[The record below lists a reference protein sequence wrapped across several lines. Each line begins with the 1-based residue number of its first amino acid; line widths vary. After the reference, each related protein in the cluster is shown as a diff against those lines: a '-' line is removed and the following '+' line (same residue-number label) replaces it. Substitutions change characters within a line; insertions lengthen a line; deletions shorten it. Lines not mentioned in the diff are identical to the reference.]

1 MNVLIAAGQH
11 EVEAFLLR
19 VLVQLIVI
27 VLAARVGGW
36 LFRKLG
42 QPQVCGEIAAG
53 ILLGPSCLGYFAPQF
68 AASIFPP
75 DPQLTLVFK
84 VLAELGLVF
93 MMFLVGL
100 EFEFGLLKQMGRT
113 AAMVSAAGV
122 ALPFV
127 LGLGLAQFLH
137 PRLAADR
144 DWLGFTLFMAIA
156 LSITAMPVLARIMLE
171 MKLTRT
177 RIGVL
182 AITAAA
188 VGDATGWL
196 LLAGITAAV
205 RGEFDPWQVT
215 IMLGETIAFVLGTL
229 LIVRPLAKRWIGSLQ
244 LGESGELTAGQFA
257 IVIAV
262 IFAAAL
268 ATNTIGIF
276 AIFGP
281 FVLGAS
287 LWDEVEFRNAIQRRL
302 GDFVMVFFL
311 PIFFTLTGLR
321 TRIETLNDVD
331 AWLWCGVIL
340 VAAIFGKLCGCGLS
354 ARLSRQFTWGEAAS
368 IGVMMNTRGLMEL
381 IVINLGRELGVLP
394 DSVFCMLV
402 IMAVVTT
409 YMTAPLLNRL
419 IRHEPEMLAGGD
431 GAVDRRPE
439 PVRAVP
445 AGERD

>member
-1 MNVLIAAGQH
+1 
-11 EVEAFLLR
+11 
-19 VLVQLIVI
+19 
-27 VLAARVGGW
+27 
-36 LFRKLG
+36 
-42 QPQVCGEIAAG
+42 
-53 ILLGPSCLGYFAPQF
+53 
-68 AASIFPP
+68 
-75 DPQLTLVFK
+75 
-84 VLAELGLVF
+84 
-93 MMFLVGL
+93 
-100 EFEFGLLKQMGRT
+100 
-113 AAMVSAAGV
+113 
-122 ALPFV
+122 
-127 LGLGLAQFLH
+127 
-137 PRLAADR
+137 
-144 DWLGFTLFMAIA
+144 
-156 LSITAMPVLARIMLE
+156 MLE
-171 MKLTRT
+171 LKLTRT
-177 RIGVL
+177 RIGVM

-188 VGDATGWL
+188 VDDATGWM
-196 LLAGITAAV
+196 LLAAIAAAV
-205 RGEFDPWQVT
+205 RGEFDPWQVA
-215 IMLGETIAFVLGTL
+215 IMLGTTIAFVLGVL
-229 LIVRPLAKRWIGSLQ
+229 LVFRPLAKRWIGSLQ

-257 IVIAV
+257 IVIAA

-409 YMTAPLLNRL
+409 YMTAPLLNWL
-419 IRHEPEMLAGGD
+419 IRHEPEMLASGN
-431 GAVDRRPE
+431 GAVDRRPQ
-439 PVRAVP
+439 PVHAGP
-445 AGERD
+445 AGKRD

>member
-1 MNVLIAAGQH
+1 
-11 EVEAFLLR
+11 
-19 VLVQLIVI
+19 
-27 VLAARVGGW
+27 
-36 LFRKLG
+36 
-42 QPQVCGEIAAG
+42 
-53 ILLGPSCLGYFAPQF
+53 
-68 AASIFPP
+68 
-75 DPQLTLVFK
+75 
-84 VLAELGLVF
+84 VF

-100 EFEFGLLKQMGRT
+100 EFEFGLLRRMGRT
-113 AAMVSAAGV
+113 AAAVSTAGV
-122 ALPFV
+122 ALPFA

-137 PRLAADR
+137 PHLAADR
-144 DWLGFTLFMAIA
+144 DHLGFTLFMAIA

-171 MKLTRT
+171 LKLTRT

-188 VGDATGWL
+188 VGDAIGWL
-196 LLAGITAAV
+196 LLAGIIAAV
-205 RGEFDPWQVT
+205 RGEFDPWLVA
-215 IMLGETIAFVLGTL
+215 IMLAETIAFVLGVL
-229 LIVRPLAKRWIGSLQ
+229 FVVRPLAKRWIRSLQ
-244 LGESGELTAGQFA
+244 LGTTGELTAGQFA
-257 IVIAV
+257 SVIAAV
-262 IFAAAL
+262 FAAAL

-287 LWDEVEFRNAIQRRL
+287 LWDEVEFRDAMQRRL

-321 TRIETLNDVD
+321 TRIETLNDAN

-340 VAAIFGKLCGCGLS
+340 AAAIIGKLVGCGLS
-354 ARLSRQFTWGEAAS
+354 ARLSRQFTWAESAS

-409 YMTAPLLNRL
+409 YMTAPLLTRL
-419 IRHEPEMLAGGD
+419 TRHEPEMLTANS
-431 GAVDRRPE
+431 
-439 PVRAVP
+439 
-445 AGERD
+445 